1 MTEETTEPTETAETT
16 KTVLERVTEVIDEIR
31 PYIQQD
37 GGDIELVEVTP
48 ENVVNVRL
56 KGACATCPGA
66 VMTLKAGVE
75 THMKEK
81 VPEIASVERV
91 E

>member
-1 MTEETTEPTETAETT
+1 MSDEQTSAEEPKTMTE
-16 KTVLERVTEVIDEIR
+16 RVEQHINEIR

-37 GGDIELVEVTP
+37 GGDIELVEVVD
-48 ENVVNVRL
+48 NVVSVRL

-75 THMKEK
+75 RHLQEK
-81 VPEIASVERV
+81 IPEIVSVERV

>member
-1 MTEETTEPTETAETT
+1 MTEETTEAA
-16 KTVLERVTEVIDEIR
+16 KTLLERVTEVIEEIR

-56 KGACATCPGA
+56 QGACATCPGA
-66 VMTLKAGVE
+66 VMTLKSGVE
-75 THMKEK
+75 AHMKEK
-81 VPEIASVERV
+81 VPEVASVERV